1 MGINFLEPILL
12 DGLDSIMWPLCR
24 VGGFMMTFVTF
35 SGSSVPRNVRAL
47 LALAVTVCF
56 LPNIPA
62 IDSNL
67 EAFSG
72 LGIITTISQV
82 LIGAGLGF
90 MTQYLVASFVLA
102 GQAIAMQTGLGFAS
116 LVDPVSGTNA
126 PVVGQFFTVL
136 CTLVFFAVDGHLVFI
151 RLLLLSFETLPVGP
165 GIFTPPSL
173 ESIIYFGATMFQCAL
188 STSIAAICTLLVV
201 NFTFGVMTRAAPQ
214 LNVFSMGFA
223 VSMTVGLF
231 ILLVSLDAFMI
242 NFTIAINALMKD
254 SCTLIGTG
262 CEGVFQLTKSPH
274 TRAFC

>member
-1 MGINFLEPILL
+1 MGINFLEPVML
-12 DGLDSIMWPLCR
+12 DAIDALMWPLCR

-35 SGSSVPRNVRAL
+35 SGNAVPRNVRAL
-47 LALAVTVCF
+47 LALAITVCF
-56 LPNIPA
+56 LPNIPV
-62 IDSNL
+62 IESDL

-82 LIGAGLGF
+82 IIGAGLGF
-90 MTQYLVASFVLA
+90 ITQYLVASFVLA
-102 GQAIAMQTGLGFAS
+102 GQAVAMQTGLGFAS

-165 GIFTPPSL
+165 GIFTPPSIEAIL
-173 ESIIYFGATMFQCAL
+173 YFGATMFQCAL

-214 LNVFSMGFA
+214 LNVFSIGFA
-223 VSMTVGLF
+223 VSMTVGLMV
-231 ILLVSLDAFMI
+231 LLISLDAFMV
-242 NFTIAINALMKD
+242 NFTIAINELMSS

-262 CEGVFQLTKSPH
+262 CSGIF
-274 TRAFC
+274 